1 MSWKIKGV
9 HILQPL
15 KASVDLDR
23 IGKDQADQFF
33 KVLAKQGEIRVK
45 LFAMNRLLGSRRAYL
60 REDLENPSARTGKE
74 NFFEIISYFP
84 TTMGK
89 RAVTAELVVQGTQLA
104 LSPISE
110 VSRIEGNRMVI
121 SWRIKLK

>member
-1 MSWKIKGV
+1 M
-9 HILQPL
+9 LQPL
-15 KASVDLDR
+15 KASVNLDR

-33 KVLAKQGEIRVK
+33 KVLAKQGEIKVK
-45 LFAMNRLLGSRRAYL
+45 LFALNRLLGSRRAYL
-60 REDLENPSARTGKE
+60 REELENPSARTGKE

-84 TTMGK
+84 VTMGK

>member
-1 MSWKIKGV
+1 MSWKIRG
-9 HILQPL
+9 IPMLQPL
-15 KASVDLDR
+15 KASVNLDR

-84 TTMGK
+84 ATMGK

-110 VSRIEGNRMVI
+110 VSRIEGTRMVI